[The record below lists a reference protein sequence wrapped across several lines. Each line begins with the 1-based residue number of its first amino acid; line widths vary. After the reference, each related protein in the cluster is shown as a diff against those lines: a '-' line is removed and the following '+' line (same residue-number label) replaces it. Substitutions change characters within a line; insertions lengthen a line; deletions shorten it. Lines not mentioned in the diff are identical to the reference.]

1 MRLDRG
7 AGETVPANLETAVAG
22 HFGAKDAGSVAQAG
36 SVPRERSAGK
46 NINISYCCN
55 LSVKSLKTHFVKVKY
70 SKERAAVSFPEGVC

>member
-22 HFGAKDAGSVAQAG
+22 HSGAKDAGSVAQAG

-46 NINISYCCN
+46 
-55 LSVKSLKTHFVKVKY
+55 KQ
-70 SKERAAVSFPEGVC
+70 

>member
-22 HFGAKDAGSVAQAG
+22 HSGAKDAGSVAQAG

-46 NINISYCCN
+46 NQ
-55 LSVKSLKTHFVKVKY
+55 
-70 SKERAAVSFPEGVC
+70 